1 MLSLL
6 KIRERAESV
15 FKDLNDAYSIQDL
28 EKISKILN
36 SLKNGGFETN
46 SEKIDDSK
54 ILKAKIDEL
63 REKLE
68 TLNIIIEKL
77 KNSETYKQIG
87 TLENWDD
94 YFFEI
99 ENKYLSLKKSA

>member
-1 MLSLL
+1 M
-6 KIRERAESV
+6 
-15 FKDLNDAYSIQDL
+15 
-28 EKISKILN
+28 
-36 SLKNGGFETN
+36 KNGGFETN